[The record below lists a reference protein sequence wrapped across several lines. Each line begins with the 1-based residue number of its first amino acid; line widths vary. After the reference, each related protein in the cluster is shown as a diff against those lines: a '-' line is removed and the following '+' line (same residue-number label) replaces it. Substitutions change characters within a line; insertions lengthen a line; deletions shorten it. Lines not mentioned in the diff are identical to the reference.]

1 METNIVPN
9 KENHYI
15 KFYQTIDEKADDIA
29 KKISNNENVTSD
41 ILQFINEIYNEVA
54 SYKEHFHDD
63 NKFEVAYH
71 EPITSYLEFFIA
83 RILYHFS
90 EIKKLGWKI
99 YLRRQVGKKPNRVAP
114 DIRIEKNG
122 KTIAIIEI
130 KAKVGWAQGMFSE
143 ERFKKYEEKSEKTIN
158 EFRRTLEKYKN
169 LFNIDYSQIF
179 LLIPSLREAHK
190 KIHNESFEDHINWTS
205 KKTGLS
211 KENIIVLSENLELE
225 LEEKEVDR
233 NELFPTNRFENMIK
247 KLERLQ

>member
-1 METNIVPN
+1 METNRVPN
-9 KENHYI
+9 KENYYI
-15 KFYQTIDEKADDIA
+15 KFYQTIDEKANEIA
-29 KKISNNENVTSD
+29 KKISNNGNVTSD
-41 ILQFINEIYNEVA
+41 ILRFINEIYIEVA

-63 NKFEVAYH
+63 KFESAYH
-71 EPITSYLEFFIA
+71 EPVTSYLEFFIA

-130 KAKVGWAQGMFSE
+130 KAKVGWAQGMFSK
-143 ERFKKYEEKSEKTIN
+143 ERFEKYKEKSQEIIN
-158 EFRRTLEKYKN
+158 EFRDTLEKYKN

-179 LLIPSLREAHK
+179 LLVPSFKEAHK
-190 KIHNESFEDHINWTS
+190 KSSKESFEDHRDWIS
-205 KKTGLS
+205 ESTGLI
-211 KENIIVLSENLELE
+211 KENIIVLSNNLELE
-225 LEEKEVDR
+225 LEEKEIDQ
-233 NELFPTNRFENMIK
+233 NKFLPTTDFEDMIK

>member
-1 METNIVPN
+1 METNRVPN
-9 KENHYI
+9 KENYYI
-15 KFYQTIDEKADDIA
+15 KFYQTIDEKANEIA
-29 KKISNNENVTSD
+29 KKISNNGNVTSD
-41 ILQFINEIYNEVA
+41 ILRFINEIYIEVA

-63 NKFEVAYH
+63 KFESAYH

-143 ERFKKYEEKSEKTIN
+143 QRFEKYKEKSGEIIN
-158 EFRRTLEKYKN
+158 KFRETLDKYKN

-190 KIHNESFEDHINWTS
+190 KIHNESFEDHINWAS
-205 KKTGLS
+205 KVTGLS
-211 KENIIVLSENLELE
+211 KENIIVLSRNLELE
-225 LEEKEVDR
+225 LEEKEVDP
-233 NELFPTNRFENMIK
+233 NELSPTYYFEKMIK
-247 KLERLQ
+247 KLERLK

>member
-1 METNIVPN
+1 MERTSY
-9 KENHYI
+9 KENYYL
-15 KFYQTIDEKADDIA
+15 KFYQMIDEKANEIA

-41 ILQFINEIYNEVA
+41 ILQFINKIYIEVA

-63 NKFEVAYH
+63 KFESAYH
-71 EPITSYLEFFIA
+71 EPITPYLEFFIA

-130 KAKVGWAQGMFSE
+130 KAKIGWAQGMFSE
-143 ERFKKYEEKSEKTIN
+143 ERFKKYEKNSSNIIN
-158 EFRRTLEKYKN
+158 SFRETLKKYKN

-179 LLIPSLREAHK
+179 LLVPSLKEAHK
-190 KIHNESFEDHINWTS
+190 KTSNESFEKHIDCTS
-205 KKTGLS
+205 ELTGLS
-211 KENIIVLSENLELE
+211 EENIIVLSENLKLE
-225 LEEKEVDR
+225 LEEKEVDPYK
-233 NELFPTNRFENMIK
+233 LSPTTFLRI
-247 KLERLQ
+247 

>member
-1 METNIVPN
+1 MDGTSY
-9 KENHYI
+9 KENYYL
-15 KFYQTIDEKADDIA
+15 KFYQMIDEKANDIA

-41 ILQFINEIYNEVA
+41 VLQFINEIYNEVA
-54 SYKEHFHDD
+54 SYKEYFHDD
-63 NKFEVAYH
+63 KFEAAYH

-99 YLRRQVGKKPNRVAP
+99 YLRRQVGKKPYRVAP

-143 ERFKKYEEKSEKTIN
+143 QRFKKYEKRSRKIIDR
-158 EFRRTLEKYKN
+158 FRKTLEKYKN
-169 LFNIDYSQIF
+169 LFNIDYSKIF

-190 KIHNESFEDHINWTS
+190 KIHNESFGKHRDWTS
-205 KKTGLS
+205 KSTGLS

-233 NELFPTNRFENMIK
+233 YKLSPTNYFENMIK

>member
-1 METNIVPN
+1 METNRVPN

-15 KFYQTIDEKADDIA
+15 KFYQTIDEKANDIA

-54 SYKEHFHDD
+54 SYKDHFHDD
-63 NKFEVAYH
+63 KFESAYH
-71 EPITSYLEFFIA
+71 EPITPYLEFFIA

-122 KTIAIIEI
+122 KTTAIIEI
-130 KAKVGWAQGMFSE
+130 KAKIGWAQGMFSE
-143 ERFKKYEEKSEKTIN
+143 ERFEKYKKKSRKIIEMFRKT
-158 EFRRTLEKYKN
+158 LKKYKN
-169 LFNIDYSQIF
+169 LFNIDYSKIF
-179 LLIPSLREAHK
+179 LLIPSLKEAHK
-190 KIHNESFEDHINWTS
+190 KTSDESFDDHINWTS
-205 KKTGLS
+205 EKTRLS
-211 KENIIVLSENLELE
+211 DENIIVLSENLELE
-225 LEEKEVDR
+225 LEEKVDP
-233 NELFPTNRFENMIK
+233 NKLSPTTRFEKMIK

>member
-1 METNIVPN
+1 MDGTSY
-9 KENHYI
+9 KENYYL
-15 KFYQTIDEKADDIA
+15 KFYQMIDEKANDIA

-41 ILQFINEIYNEVA
+41 VLQFINEIYNEVA
-54 SYKEHFHDD
+54 SYKEYFHDD
-63 NKFEVAYH
+63 KFEAAYH

-99 YLRRQVGKKPNRVAP
+99 YLRRQVGKKPYRVAP

-143 ERFKKYEEKSEKTIN
+143 QRFKKYEEKSEKTIN

-190 KIHNESFEDHINWTS
+190 KTNNESFEKHRDWTS
-205 KKTGLS
+205 KSTGLS
-211 KENIIVLSENLELE
+211 EENIIILSRNLELE

-233 NELFPTNRFENMIK
+233 YKLSPTNYFENMIK

>member
-1 METNIVPN
+1 MERTSY
-9 KENHYI
+9 KENYYLR
-15 KFYQTIDEKADDIA
+15 FYQMIDEKANEIA
-29 KKISNNENVTSD
+29 KKISNNEKVTSD

-71 EPITSYLEFFIA
+71 EPITPYLEFFIA
-83 RILYHFS
+83 RILYHLS

-99 YLRRQVGKKPNRVAP
+99 YLRRQVGKKPNRVVP

-143 ERFKKYEEKSEKTIN
+143 EIFNKYKKESSNIIN
-158 EFRRTLEKYKN
+158 WFIETLEKYKN
-169 LFNIDYSQIF
+169 LFNIDYSHIF
-179 LLIPSLREAHK
+179 LLIPSLKEAHK
-190 KIHNESFEDHINWTS
+190 KTSKESFKKHINRTS
-205 KKTGLS
+205 KSTRLS

-225 LEEKEVDR
+225 LEEKEVDPD
-233 NELFPTNRFENMIK
+233 ELFPTNRFEKMIK

>member
-1 METNIVPN
+1 VSN
-9 KENHYI
+9 KENYYL
-15 KFYQTIDEKADDIA
+15 KFYQTIDEKANEIA
-29 KKISNNENVTSD
+29 KKISKNENVTSD

-54 SYKEHFHDD
+54 SYKEHFRDD
-63 NKFEVAYH
+63 DKFESAYH

-83 RILYHFS
+83 RILYHLS
-90 EIKKLGWKI
+90 IIKQLNWKI

-130 KAKVGWAQGMFSE
+130 KAKVGWLQGMFSE
-143 ERFKKYEEKSEKTIN
+143 QRFKKYEEKSQKRID
-158 EFRRTLEKYKN
+158 EFRHTLEKYKN

-179 LLIPSLREAHK
+179 LLVPSLREAHK

-205 KKTGLS
+205 KTTGLS
-211 KENIIVLSENLELE
+211 KENIIVLSKNLELE
-225 LEEKEVDR
+225 LEEKEVDQ
-233 NELFPTNRFENMIK
+233 NELSPTNYFENMIK

>member
-1 METNIVPN
+1 M
-9 KENHYI
+9 
-15 KFYQTIDEKADDIA
+15 IDEKANDIA

-41 ILQFINEIYNEVA
+41 ILQFINEIYIEVA

-63 NKFEVAYH
+63 NKFEAAYH

-99 YLRRQVGKKPNRVAP
+99 YLRRQVGKQPNRVVP

-143 ERFKKYEEKSEKTIN
+143 ERFKKYEKKSRKIIDR
-158 EFRRTLEKYKN
+158 FRETLKKYKN

-179 LLIPSLREAHK
+179 LLIPSLKEAHK
-190 KIHNESFEDHINWTS
+190 KTSNESFEKHIDRTS
-205 KKTGLS
+205 ESTGLS
-211 KENIIVLSENLELE
+211 EENIIVLSKNLELE
-225 LEEKEVDR
+225 LEEKEVDQ
-233 NELFPTNRFENMIK
+233 NELSPTTDFENMIK
-247 KLERLQ
+247 KLEKLQ